1 MKNQA
6 ASGKEH
12 IAGVTAESPPISP
25 VVPFVVLMI
34 CQIAFVAILL
44 WQTSGLLF
52 GLTLVLAPVALLLT
66 WQTRRGGSDNGPLI
80 QRLQAMDGATLDLSA
95 PAAERAAGASGV
107 QQIDALTARLRDM
120 MVSLQQQCVR
130 IAFTSAQSRL
140 LADQA
145 AGDAKKQQGLSE
157 LIFQATEQTTSALQ
171 DVTGRTTDIT
181 RMNTRNLDVARES
194 SEQLG
199 TAREQMQQI
208 SHSMAGFKEN
218 ITALGNTS
226 GQIRQILKTVQ
237 DFSAQTNM
245 LALNAAIEAAR
256 AGEQGRGFAV
266 VADEVR
272 NLSIKVG
279 SAADQIG
286 QLMEQMLTAMS
297 GADQQTQAMQEQSEH
312 AGMAVST
319 AADQFEKMV
328 SDFQKAND
336 DLLMVSSALEQLT
349 VTNGETH
356 EHGTAIRDLSLTIS
370 KGMGESQKQTDIQ
383 RENTNQIL
391 QVLCRFRLGQGNLEA
406 ATDKLMDRRHI
417 IEAELADLLKQGVNV
432 FDRHYTPIPGTNP
445 PKHDVSWADA
455 YRKRVQPLFDQ
466 WDSQGQD
473 GVIYIVATDD
483 HGYLGASRSVTSQE
497 PTGDPRVDAAKSMHK
512 RFVVA
517 KGWEL
522 DNLNRVEHLGM
533 GSFVLPGT
541 TTIVFVLYVPLEVN
555 GRRWGTLSAGVLPQA
570 LGV

>member
-1 MKNQA
+1 MA
-6 ASGKEH
+6 
-12 IAGVTAESPPISP
+12 
-25 VVPFVVLMI
+25 
-34 CQIAFVAILL
+34 CQIVFIAILL

-52 GLTLVLAPVALLLT
+52 GLVLVLAPVAVLLT
-66 WQTRRGGSDNGPLI
+66 WYSRRGESDHGPVM
-80 QRLQAMDGATLDLSA
+80 QRLKAMNGETLNLSA
-95 PAAERAAGASGV
+95 GSSERSTASTGM
-107 QQIDALTARLRDM
+107 QQIDVITDRLRDM
-120 MVSLQQQCVR
+120 MVNLQQQCVR

-145 AGDAKKQQGLSE
+145 ALDAKKQQSLSE

-171 DVTGRTTDIT
+171 DVTGRTSDIT
-181 RMNTRNLDVARES
+181 HMNSRNLDVARQS

-199 TAREQMQQI
+199 TARTQMQQI
-208 SHSMAGFKEN
+208 SQSMAGFKEN

-297 GADQQTQAMQEQSEH
+297 GADQQTHIMQEQSDH
-312 AGMAVST
+312 AGTAVST
-319 AADQFEKMV
+319 AADQFENMV

-370 KGMGESQKQTDIQ
+370 KGMVDSLKQTDIQ

-406 ATDKLMDRRHI
+406 ATDKLMERRRT
-417 IEAELADLLKQGVNV
+417 IEGELADLLSQGVNV
-432 FDRHYTPIPGTNP
+432 FDRHYTPIAGTNP
-445 PKHDVSWADA
+445 PKHNVSWADA

-483 HGYLGASRSVTSQE
+483 HGYLGASRTVTSQE

-522 DNLNRVEHLGM
+522 DNLNKVQHLGM
-533 GSFVLPGT
+533 GSFVLPGS

>member
-1 MKNQA
+1 MNSTA
-6 ASGKEH
+6 TSSKEH
-12 IAGVTAESPPISP
+12 TNSAAPASPPVPP
-25 VVPFVVLMI
+25 VVPFMALMI
-34 CQIAFVAILL
+34 CQVFFIATLL
-44 WQTSGLLF
+44 SQTSGLLF
-52 GLTLVLAPVALLLT
+52 GLSLVLAPVALLLA
-66 WQTRRGGSDNGPLI
+66 WQTRGVMSDNSPVL
-80 QRLQAMDGATLDLSA
+80 QRLQSINGETLDLSA
-95 PAAERAAGASGV
+95 GQTANTGSYTGLKQVDE
-107 QQIDALTARLRDM
+107 LTGRLRDM
-120 MVSLQQQCVR
+120 MINFQQQCLR

-145 AGDAKKQQGLSE
+145 ATDAKKQQDLSE
-157 LIFQATEQTTSALQ
+157 LVFQASEQTTSALQ
-171 DVTGRTTDIT
+171 DVSSRASDIT
-181 RMNTRNLDVARES
+181 RMNSSNLDVARES
-194 SEQLG
+194 SQQLG
-199 TAREQMQQI
+199 TARDQMLQI
-208 SHSMAGFKEN
+208 SRSMSGFKDN
-218 ITALGNTS
+218 ITALDNTS

-297 GADQQTQAMQEQSEH
+297 GADTQTQSMQEQSDN
-312 AGMAVST
+312 AGNAVST

-349 VTNGETH
+349 VTNSETH
-356 EHGTAIRDLSLTIS
+356 EHGSAIRDLSLTIS
-370 KGMGESQKQTDIQ
+370 KRMADSLIQTDTQ

-391 QVLCRFRLGQGNLEA
+391 QELCRFHLGQGNLEA
-406 ATDKLMDRRHI
+406 ATDKLMGRRRI
-417 IEAELADLLKQGVNV
+417 IETELEDLQSKGVNV
-432 FDRHYTPIPGTNP
+432 FDRHYTPISGTNP

-455 YRKRVQPLFDQ
+455 YRKRVQPLLDE

-473 GVIYIVATDD
+473 GVIYMVPVDD
-483 HGYLGASRSVTSQE
+483 HGYLGASRTVTSQA
-497 PTGDPRVDAAKSMHK
+497 PTGDPRVDAARSMHK

-522 DNLNRVEHLGM
+522 DNLNACTRIGM

-541 TTIVFVLYVPLEVN
+541 TTIVFVLYVPLVVG
-555 GRRWGTLSAGVLPQA
+555 GRRWGTLSAGILPQA

>member
-1 MKNQA
+1 MNSKSA
-6 ASGKEH
+6 PGKELTVD
-12 IAGVTAESPPISP
+12 APPIPS
-25 VVPFVVLMI
+25 VIPFAVLMT
-34 CQIAFVAILL
+34 CQIAFITVLL

-52 GLTLVLAPVALLLT
+52 GLSLVLAPVALILT
-66 WQTRRGGSDNGPLI
+66 WHTRRAESDSGPVMQWLESINGK
-80 QRLQAMDGATLDLSA
+80 QLDLSA
-95 PAAERAAGASGV
+95 KEPASASSSAGRD
-107 QQIDALTARLRDM
+107 QIDTFTGRLREM
-120 MVSLQQQCVR
+120 MVSFQQQCLR
-130 IAFTSAQSRL
+130 IAFTSAQSRM

-145 AGDAKKQQGLSE
+145 ALDARKQQGLSE

-171 DVTGRTTDIT
+171 DVSGRASEITG
-181 RMNTRNLDVARES
+181 MNSRNLDVARQS

-199 TAREQMQQI
+199 TARDQILQI
-208 SHSMAGFKEN
+208 SESMSGFKDN
-218 ITALGNTS
+218 ITALDQTS
-226 GQIRQILKTVQ
+226 GQIRHILQTVQ

-286 QLMEQMLTAMS
+286 QLMEKMFTAMS
-297 GADQQTQAMQEQSEH
+297 GADKQTQSMQEQSDN
-312 AGMAVST
+312 AGIAVTT
-319 AADQFEKMV
+319 AAEQFEQMV
-328 SDFQKAND
+328 ADFQKAND

-349 VTNGETH
+349 VTNSETH
-356 EHGTAIRDLSLTIS
+356 EHGSAIRELSLTIS
-370 KGMGESQKQTDIQ
+370 QRMTDTLKQADTQ

-391 QVLCRFRLGQGNLEA
+391 QELCRFRLGQGNLEA
-406 ATDKLMDRRHI
+406 ATDKLMGRRHI
-417 IEAELADLLKQGVNV
+417 IEGELDALQKQGVNV
-432 FDRHYTPIPGTNP
+432 FDRHYTQIAGTNP
-445 PKHDVSWADA
+445 PKHDVSWAEA

-473 GVIYIVATDD
+473 GVIYMVATDD
-483 HGYLGASRSVTSQE
+483 HGYLGASRSITSQA

-522 DNLNRVEHLGM
+522 DNLNKVKHLGL

-541 TTIVFVLYVPLEVN
+541 ATIVFVLYVPLEVN
-555 GRRWGTLSAGVLPQA
+555 GRRWGTLSAGVLPQT
-570 LGV
+570 LGI

>member
-1 MKNQA
+1 
-6 ASGKEH
+6 
-12 IAGVTAESPPISP
+12 
-25 VVPFVVLMI
+25 
-34 CQIAFVAILL
+34 
-44 WQTSGLLF
+44 
-52 GLTLVLAPVALLLT
+52 
-66 WQTRRGGSDNGPLI
+66 
-80 QRLQAMDGATLDLSA
+80 
-95 PAAERAAGASGV
+95 
-107 QQIDALTARLRDM
+107 
-120 MVSLQQQCVR
+120 
-130 IAFTSAQSRL
+130 
-140 LADQA
+140 
-145 AGDAKKQQGLSE
+145 
-157 LIFQATEQTTSALQ
+157 
-171 DVTGRTTDIT
+171 
-181 RMNTRNLDVARES
+181 
-194 SEQLG
+194 
-199 TAREQMQQI
+199 
-208 SHSMAGFKEN
+208 
-218 ITALGNTS
+218 
-226 GQIRQILKTVQ
+226 
-237 DFSAQTNM
+237 
-245 LALNAAIEAAR
+245 
-256 AGEQGRGFAV
+256 
-266 VADEVR
+266 VR

-297 GADQQTQAMQEQSEH
+297 GADQQTHIMQEQSDH
-312 AGMAVST
+312 AGTAVST
-319 AADQFEKMV
+319 AADKFENMV
-328 SDFQKAND
+328 SAFQKAND

-370 KGMGESQKQTDIQ
+370 KGMVDSLKQTDIQ

-406 ATDKLMDRRHI
+406 ATDKLMERRHT
-417 IEAELADLLKQGVNV
+417 IEGELAALLNQGVNV
-432 FDRHYTPIPGTNP
+432 FDRHYPPIAGTTP
-445 PKHDVSWADA
+445 PKHNVSWADA

-483 HGYLGASRSVTSQE
+483 HGYLGASRTVTSQE

-522 DNLNRVEHLGM
+522 DNLNKVQHLGM
-533 GSFVLPGT
+533 GSFVLPGS

>member
-1 MKNQA
+1 MNSKA
-6 ASGKEH
+6 APSKELTT
-12 IAGVTAESPPISP
+12 GVPPIP
-25 VVPFVVLMI
+25 PIVPFIALMT
-34 CQIAFVAILL
+34 CQVCFIAVLL
-44 WQTSGLLF
+44 WHTTGLLF
-52 GLTLVLAPVALLLT
+52 GLTLVLAPVALILT
-66 WQTRRGGSDNGPLI
+66 WQTRRAESDSGPVLEWLGSINSE
-80 QRLQAMDGATLDLSA
+80 QLDLSA
-95 PAAERAAGASGV
+95 NEAASTSASAGLR
-107 QQIDALTARLRDM
+107 QMDALTGRLREM
-120 MVSLQQQCVR
+120 MVKFQQQCLR
-130 IAFTSAQSRL
+130 IAFTSAQGRL

-145 AGDAKKQQGLSE
+145 ALDAKKQQGLSE
-157 LIFQATEQTTSALQ
+157 LIFQATEQTTGALQ
-171 DVTGRTTDIT
+171 DVSGRASAIT
-181 RMNTRNLDVARES
+181 SMNSRNLDVARQS

-199 TAREQMQQI
+199 TARVQMQQI
-208 SHSMAGFKEN
+208 SQSMAGFKNN
-218 ITALGNTS
+218 ITALDQTS
-226 GQIRQILKTVQ
+226 GQIRHILKTVQ

-297 GADQQTQAMQEQSEH
+297 GADKQTQNMQEQSDN
-312 AGMAVST
+312 AGVAVST
-319 AADQFEKMV
+319 AAEQFEQMV
-328 SDFQKAND
+328 ADFQKAND

-349 VTNGETH
+349 VTNSETH
-356 EHGTAIRDLSLTIS
+356 EHGSAIRELSLTIS
-370 KGMGESQKQTDIQ
+370 QRMADTQKQADAQ

-391 QVLCRFRLGQGNLEA
+391 QELCRFRLGQGNLEA
-406 ATDKLMDRRHI
+406 ATDKLMGRRHI
-417 IEAELADLLKQGVNV
+417 IEGELADLLAKGVNV
-432 FDRHYTPIPGTNP
+432 FDRHYTPIAGTNP
-445 PKHDVSWADA
+445 VKHNVSWADA

-473 GVIYIVATDD
+473 GVIYMVATDD

-497 PTGDPRVDAAKSMHK
+497 PTGNPSVDAAKSMHK

-522 DNLNRVEHLGM
+522 DNLNKVKRLGM

-541 TTIVFVLYVPLEVN
+541 TTIVLVLYVPLEVN

>member
-1 MKNQA
+1 MNSKA
-6 ASGKEH
+6 VPSMEL
-12 IAGVTAESPPISP
+12 TADVPPIP
-25 VVPFVVLMI
+25 PFIPFSVLMT
-34 CQIAFVAILL
+34 CQIVFITVLL

-52 GLTLVLAPVALLLT
+52 GLSLVLAPVALILT
-66 WQTRRGGSDNGPLI
+66 WQTRRAESDSGPVMQWLESINGE
-80 QRLQAMDGATLDLSA
+80 QLDLSA
-95 PAAERAAGASGV
+95 NEATSSSSSAGLH
-107 QQIDALTARLRDM
+107 QIDTFTGRLRDM
-120 MVSLQQQCVR
+120 MVTFQQQCLR
-130 IAFTSAQSRL
+130 IAFTSAQSRM

-145 AGDAKKQQGLSE
+145 ALDARKQQALSE

-171 DVTGRTTDIT
+171 DVSGRAAEITG
-181 RMNTRNLDVARES
+181 MNSRNLDVARQS

-199 TAREQMQQI
+199 TARDQMQQI
-208 SHSMAGFKEN
+208 SQSMSGFKDN
-218 ITALGNTS
+218 ITALDQTS
-226 GQIRQILKTVQ
+226 GQIRHILKTVQ

-279 SAADQIG
+279 SAANQIS

-297 GADQQTQAMQEQSEH
+297 GADEQTQSMQQQSDN
-312 AGMAVST
+312 AGIAVST
-319 AADQFEKMV
+319 AAEQFEQMV
-328 SDFQKAND
+328 TDFQKAKD

-349 VTNGETH
+349 VTNSETH
-356 EHGTAIRDLSLTIS
+356 EHGSAIRELSLTIS
-370 KGMGESQKQTDIQ
+370 QRMTDTLKQADTQ

-391 QVLCRFRLGQGNLEA
+391 QELCRFRLGQGNLEA
-406 ATDKLMDRRHI
+406 ATDKLMGRRHI
-417 IEAELADLLKQGVNV
+417 IEGELEELRKQGTDV
-432 FDRHYTPIPGTNP
+432 FDRHYTPIAGTNP
-445 PKHDVSWADA
+445 PKHDVSWAEA

-466 WDSQGQD
+466 WDSQGED
-473 GVIYIVATDD
+473 GVIYMIATDD
-483 HGYLGASRSVTSQE
+483 HGYLGASRSATSQA

-517 KGWEL
+517 EGWEL
-522 DNLNRVEHLGM
+522 DNLNNVKHLGL

-541 TTIVFVLYVPLEVN
+541 ATIVFVLYVPLEVN
-555 GRRWGTLSAGVLPQA
+555 GRRWGTLSAGVLPKT

>member
-6 ASGKEH
+6 ASRTEQT
-12 IAGVTAESPPISP
+12 AGDAPVSPPIP
-25 VVPFVVLMI
+25 AVVPFIILMA
-34 CQIAFVAILL
+34 CQIVFIAILL

-52 GLTLVLAPVALLLT
+52 GLVLVLAPVAVLLT
-66 WQTRRGGSDNGPLI
+66 WYSRRGESDHGPVM
-80 QRLQAMDGATLDLSA
+80 QRLKAMNGETLNLSA
-95 PAAERAAGASGV
+95 NSSERSTASTGM
-107 QQIDALTARLRDM
+107 QQIDVITDRLRDM
-120 MVSLQQQCVR
+120 MVNLQQQCVR

-145 AGDAKKQQGLSE
+145 ALDAKKQQSLSE

-171 DVTGRTTDIT
+171 DVTGRTSDIT
-181 RMNTRNLDVARES
+181 HMNSRNLDVARQS

-199 TAREQMQQI
+199 TAKTQMQQI
-208 SHSMAGFKEN
+208 SQSMAGFKEN

-297 GADQQTQAMQEQSEH
+297 GADQQTHIMQEQSDH
-312 AGMAVST
+312 AGTAVST
-319 AADQFEKMV
+319 AADQFENMV

-370 KGMGESQKQTDIQ
+370 KGMVDSLKQTDIQ

-406 ATDKLMDRRHI
+406 ATDKLMERRHT
-417 IEAELADLLKQGVNV
+417 IEGELADLLNQGVNV
-432 FDRHYTPIPGTNP
+432 FDRHYTPIAGTNP
-445 PKHDVSWADA
+445 PKHNVSWADA

-483 HGYLGASRSVTSQE
+483 HGYLGASRTVTSQE

-522 DNLNRVEHLGM
+522 DNLNKVQHLGM
-533 GSFVLPGT
+533 GSFVLPGS

>member
-1 MKNQA
+1 MNNQA
-6 ASGKEH
+6 ASIKEQT
-12 IAGVTAESPPISP
+12 TAASGSPPIP
-25 VVPFVVLMI
+25 AVVPFTALMI
-34 CQIAFVAILL
+34 CQVVFIAVLL

-66 WQTRRGGSDNGPLI
+66 WQTRRSESDHSPVM
-80 QRLQAMDGATLDLSA
+80 QRLQTMNGEMLNLSA
-95 PAAERAAGASGV
+95 PTGDRSPSSAGI
-107 QQIDALTARLRDM
+107 QQFDALTGRLREM
-120 MVSLQQQCVR
+120 MVNLQQQCVR

-145 AGDAKKQQGLSE
+145 AMDAKNQQGLSE

-171 DVTGRTTDIT
+171 DVTGRTSDIT
-181 RMNTRNLDVARES
+181 HMNTRNLDVARES
-194 SEQLG
+194 SEQLS
-199 TAREQMQQI
+199 TARSQMQQI
-208 SHSMAGFKEN
+208 SQSMAGFKEN

-226 GQIRQILKTVQ
+226 GEIRKILKTVQ

-286 QLMEQMLTAMS
+286 KLMEQMLTAMS
-297 GADQQTQAMQEQSEH
+297 GADQQTQSMQEQSDH
-312 AGMAVST
+312 AGAAVST

-328 SDFQKAND
+328 ADFQKAND

-370 KGMGESQKQTDIQ
+370 KGMANSVTQTDTQ

-406 ATDKLMDRRHI
+406 ATDKLMGRRHI
-417 IEAELADLLKQGVNV
+417 IEGELAELLSQGVNV
-432 FDRHYTPIPGTNP
+432 FDRHYTPIAGTNP

-473 GVIYIVATDD
+473 GVIYMVATDD

-497 PTGDPRVDAAKSMHK
+497 PTGDPKVDAAKSMHK

-533 GSFVLPGT
+533 GSFVLPGS
-541 TTIVFVLYVPLEVN
+541 TTIVFVLYVPLVVN

>member
-1 MKNQA
+1 MA
-6 ASGKEH
+6 
-12 IAGVTAESPPISP
+12 
-25 VVPFVVLMI
+25 
-34 CQIAFVAILL
+34 CQIVFIAILL

-52 GLTLVLAPVALLLT
+52 GLVLVLAPVAVLLT
-66 WQTRRGGSDNGPLI
+66 WYSRRGESDHGPVM
-80 QRLQAMDGATLDLSA
+80 QRLKAMNGETLNLSA
-95 PAAERAAGASGV
+95 NSSERSTASTGM
-107 QQIDALTARLRDM
+107 QQIDVITDRLRDM
-120 MVSLQQQCVR
+120 MVNLQQQCVR

-145 AGDAKKQQGLSE
+145 ALDAKKQQSLSE

-171 DVTGRTTDIT
+171 DVTGRTSDIT
-181 RMNTRNLDVARES
+181 HMNSRNLDVARQS

-199 TAREQMQQI
+199 TAKTQMQQI
-208 SHSMAGFKEN
+208 SQSMAGFKEN

-297 GADQQTQAMQEQSEH
+297 GADQQTHIMQEQSDH
-312 AGMAVST
+312 AGTAVST
-319 AADQFEKMV
+319 AADQFENMV

-370 KGMGESQKQTDIQ
+370 KGMVDSLKQTDIQ

-406 ATDKLMDRRHI
+406 ATDKLMERRHT
-417 IEAELADLLKQGVNV
+417 IEGELADLLNQGVNV
-432 FDRHYTPIPGTNP
+432 FDRHYTPIAGTNP
-445 PKHDVSWADA
+445 PKHNVSWADA

-483 HGYLGASRSVTSQE
+483 HGYLGASRTVTSQE

-522 DNLNRVEHLGM
+522 DNLNKVQHLGM
-533 GSFVLPGT
+533 GSFVLPGS